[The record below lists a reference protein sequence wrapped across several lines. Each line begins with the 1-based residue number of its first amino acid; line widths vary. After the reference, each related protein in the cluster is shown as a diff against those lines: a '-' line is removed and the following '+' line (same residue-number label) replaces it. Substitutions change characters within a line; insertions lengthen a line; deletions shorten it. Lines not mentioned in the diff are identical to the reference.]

1 MARNSGSGG
10 VNKIANGAS
19 LPSGGGNV
27 VIHKQGFTSNDYYG
41 SETFSDR
48 LAPEPHDEQLL

>member
-1 MARNSGSGG
+1 MARNTQSSS
-10 VNKIANGAS
+10 VSQIANGAS

-27 VIHKQGFTSNDYYG
+27 VIHRQGFTSNDWYG
-41 SETFSDR
+41 SETFSDG